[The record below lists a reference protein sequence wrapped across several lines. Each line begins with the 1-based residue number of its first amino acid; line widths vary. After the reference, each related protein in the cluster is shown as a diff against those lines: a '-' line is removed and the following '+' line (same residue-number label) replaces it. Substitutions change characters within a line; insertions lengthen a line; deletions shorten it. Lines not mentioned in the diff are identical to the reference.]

1 MYLVGGEIR
10 LTGGNT
16 LEGVEV
22 GLVPSDKSI
31 CESSQRFQTVETL
44 FLDGTRDGGIL
55 ENFGPSAVHDEERL
69 PVSSCGK

>member
-1 MYLVGGEIR
+1 MGGEIR

-44 FLDGTRDGGIL
+44 FLDGTRDGETIK
-55 ENFGPSAVHDEERL
+55 NVGPSVVHAEEGL
-69 PVSSCGK
+69 PGSSNEK